1 MTRPLCFLALLLCTC
16 PLSANGPKSPKG
28 PKADKLEP
36 YESVAGKFRVLLP
49 GNPEETRTLL
59 ATAVGPVRVT
69 TIRGAVH
76 RELMLSVSF
85 ADYPDAFVRASP
97 ERIYDSIRDK
107 LKGLD
112 GRIEQEQDLESG
124 REFRVVAGRNRIR
137 CRVLLIGSRLYQI
150 MATGTAEAVQGPT
163 IATFFDSF
171 QILK

>member
-1 MTRPLCFLALLLCTC
+1 
-16 PLSANGPKSPKG
+16 
-28 PKADKLEP
+28 
-36 YESVAGKFRVLLP
+36 
-49 GNPEETRTLL
+49 
-59 ATAVGPVRVT
+59 
-69 TIRGAVH
+69 
-76 RELMLSVSF
+76 MLSVSF